1 MRQLP
6 SILHRASHY
15 RCGLSGVEIL
25 NSVWPKKKH
34 FFSRASLMAS
44 VDASCLVNLSNSL
57 IRSKPDMVP
66 SQRFTSYLL
75 DMELHMANV
84 DHCAMI
90 GVHVELVN
98 G

>member
-1 MRQLP
+1 
-6 SILHRASHY
+6 
-15 RCGLSGVEIL
+15 
-25 NSVWPKKKH
+25 
-34 FFSRASLMAS
+34 MAS